1 MYKIIVI
8 QPYKY
13 VSDQSDDKTKVLFNF
28 PNKGRMTANKNDAK
42 FQISIKFKIY
52 DMTLMGVKG
61 QDSQY
66 SEHPRFNAYEL

>member
-13 VSDQSDDKTKVLFNF
+13 VWDQSDDKTKVLFKFEN
-28 PNKGRMTANKNDAK
+28 RAQMTANKNDGK

-61 QDSQY
+61 QGSQY
-66 SEHPRFNAYEL
+66 WTPQV

>member
-1 MYKIIVI
+1 
-8 QPYKY
+8 
-13 VSDQSDDKTKVLFNF
+13 
-28 PNKGRMTANKNDAK
+28 MTANKNDAK
-42 FQISIKFKIY
+42 FHISIKFKIY

>member
-1 MYKIIVI
+1 MYKIILI

-28 PNKGRMTANKNDAK
+28 PSKVRMTANKNDAK

-52 DMTLMGVKG
+52 DMILMGVKC

-66 SEHPRFNAYEL
+66 SENPRFNAYEL